1 MKPGVLRIA
10 YLQLALS
17 MALVGA
23 NVAVAKLLAEA
34 LPIPM
39 IAFLRCVLA
48 VLLLWPLARLLESAA
63 RPEGPVLQNLAW
75 QALFGTVIYNAG
87 LLAGLRLTSALEGG
101 LVLASLPAVV
111 ALGSAFWLRERL
123 TRPQWIAVG
132 LAAFGMAAMTMAR
145 SSSEAAGSVV
155 GNALIFGG
163 IIGEALYVLL
173 ARRIAGRIG
182 VITASLWMQ
191 IFSALM
197 LAPFALPDMASIT
210 ALMDPR
216 LAALLVFHSVTASVL
231 CLLLWYAGLQRVGA
245 GVAGIFTAF
254 LPATAALVAVVIL
267 RESFTTIHAIGFAL
281 MMLSVLI
288 ATWPKGQSA

>member
-1 MKPGVLRIA
+1 
-10 YLQLALS
+10 

-48 VLLLWPLARLLESAA
+48 VLLLWPLARLLEPVA
-63 RPEGPVLQNLAW
+63 RPAGDVLRNLAW

-111 ALGSAFWLRERL
+111 ALGSAFWLRE
-123 TRPQWIAVG
+123 
-132 LAAFGMAAMTMAR
+132 MTFAR
-145 SSSEAAGSVV
+145 SAGDAAGSML

-163 IIGEALYVLL
+163 VVGEALYVLL
-173 ARRIAGRIG
+173 ARRISGRVG

-197 LAPFALPDMASIT
+197 LAPFALPDIGSIA
-210 ALMDPR
+210 ALADPG
-216 LAALLVFHSVTASVL
+216 LAGLLVFHSVTASVL

-245 GVAGIFTAF
+245 GIAGIFTAF

-267 RESFTTIHAIGFAL
+267 REAFTASHTIGFAL

-288 ATWPKGQSA
+288 ATWPRRGSA

>member
-145 SSSEAAGSVV
+145 SSGEAAGSVV

-210 ALMDPR
+210 ALMDPH

-288 ATWPKGQSA
+288 ATWPKRQSA

>member
-132 LAAFGMAAMTMAR
+132 LAAFGMAAMVA
-145 SSSEAAGSVV
+145 
-155 GNALIFGG
+155 F
-163 IIGEALYVLL
+163 
-173 ARRIAGRIG
+173 
-182 VITASLWMQ
+182 
-191 IFSALM
+191 
-197 LAPFALPDMASIT
+197 APFA
-210 ALMDPR
+210 
-216 LAALLVFHSVTASVL
+216 
-231 CLLLWYAGLQRVGA
+231 
-245 GVAGIFTAF
+245 
-254 LPATAALVAVVIL
+254 
-267 RESFTTIHAIGFAL
+267 
-281 MMLSVLI
+281 
-288 ATWPKGQSA
+288 

>member
-1 MKPGVLRIA
+1 
-10 YLQLALS
+10 
-17 MALVGA
+17 
-23 NVAVAKLLAEA
+23 
-34 LPIPM
+34 M

-48 VLLLWPLARLLESAA
+48 VALLWPLARLLEAA
-63 RPEGPVLQNLAW
+63 PRPDGAVMRNLAW

-123 TRPQWIAVG
+123 TPPQWIAVS
-132 LAAFGMAAMTMAR
+132 LAAFGMAAMTIAR
-145 SSSEAAGSVV
+145 SADQAAGSVL
-155 GNALIFGG
+155 GNLLIFGG
-163 IIGEALYVLL
+163 VVGEALYVLL
-173 ARRIAGRIG
+173 ARRIVGRVG

-197 LAPFALPDMASIT
+197 LAPFALPDIASVA
-210 ALMDPR
+210 ALADPS
-216 LAALLVFHSVTASVL
+216 LAGLLVFHSVTASVL
-231 CLLLWYAGLQRVGA
+231 CLLLWYAGLKRVGA

-254 LPATAALVAVVIL
+254 LPATAALVAVLVL
-267 RESFTTIHAIGFAL
+267 REVFTLTHAIGFLL

-288 ATWPKGQSA
+288 ATWPRKASA

>member
-1 MKPGVLRIA
+1 MTPGALRIA

-39 IAFLRCVLA
+39 IAFLRCILA
-48 VLLLWPLARLLESAA
+48 VLLLWPLARLLEDAP
-63 RPEGPVLQNLAW
+63 RPEGAVLRNLAW

-123 TRPQWIAVG
+123 APPQWLAVL
-132 LAAFGMAAMTMAR
+132 LAAFGMAAMTFAR
-145 SSSEAAGSVV
+145 SGGDAMGSML
-155 GNALIFGG
+155 GNFLIFGG
-163 IIGEALYVLL
+163 VVGEALYVLL
-173 ARRIAGRIG
+173 ARRIVGRVQ

-197 LAPFALPDMASIT
+197 LAPFALPDIGSVS
-210 ALMDPR
+210 ALADPG
-216 LAALLVFHSVTASVL
+216 LAGLLVFHSVTASVL
-231 CLLLWYAGLQRVGA
+231 CLLLWYAGLRRVGA
-245 GVAGIFTAF
+245 GIAGIFTAF

-267 RESFTTIHAIGFAL
+267 QETFTASHAIGFAL
-281 MMLSVLI
+281 MILSVLI
-288 ATWPKGQSA
+288 ATWPRKGSA

>member
-1 MKPGVLRIA
+1 
-10 YLQLALS
+10 
-17 MALVGA
+17 
-23 NVAVAKLLAEA
+23 
-34 LPIPM
+34 
-39 IAFLRCVLA
+39 
-48 VLLLWPLARLLESAA
+48 
-63 RPEGPVLQNLAW
+63 
-75 QALFGTVIYNAG
+75 
-87 LLAGLRLTSALEGG
+87 
-101 LVLASLPAVV
+101 
-111 ALGSAFWLRERL
+111 
-123 TRPQWIAVG
+123 
-132 LAAFGMAAMTMAR
+132 
-145 SSSEAAGSVV
+145 
-155 GNALIFGG
+155 
-163 IIGEALYVLL
+163 
-173 ARRIAGRIG
+173 
-182 VITASLWMQ
+182 MQ

-210 ALMDPR
+210 ALMDPH

>member
-145 SSSEAAGSVV
+145 SSGEAAGSVV

-254 LPATAALVAVVIL
+254 LPATASLVAVVIL

>member
-1 MKPGVLRIA
+1 LGAPRIA
-10 YLQLALS
+10 YLQLAAS

-145 SSSEAAGSVV
+145 SSGEAAGSVV

-210 ALMDPR
+210 ALMDPH

>member
-145 SSSEAAGSVV
+145 SSGEAAGSVV

-191 IFSALM
+191 IFSAVM

-210 ALMDPR
+210 ALMDPH

>member
-145 SSSEAAGSVV
+145 SSGEAAGSVV

-210 ALMDPR
+210 ALMDPH

>member
-48 VLLLWPLARLLESAA
+48 VLLLWPLASLLESAA

>member
-1 MKPGVLRIA
+1 MTPGVPRIA
-10 YLQLALS
+10 YLHLATS

-48 VLLLWPLARLLESAA
+48 VLLLWPLARLLEAA
-63 RPEGPVLQNLAW
+63 PRPEGEIMRNLAW

-123 TRPQWIAVG
+123 TPPQWIAVS
-132 LAAFGMAAMTMAR
+132 LAAFGMAAMTIAR
-145 SSSEAAGSVV
+145 SGDEAAGSVL
-155 GNALIFGG
+155 GNLLIFGG
-163 IIGEALYVLL
+163 VIGEALYVLL
-173 ARRIAGRIG
+173 ARRVAGRVG

-191 IFSALM
+191 VFSALM
-197 LAPFALPDMASIT
+197 LAPFALPDIASIA
-210 ALMDPR
+210 ALADPR
-216 LAALLVFHSVTASVL
+216 LAALLVFHSLTASVL
-231 CLLLWYAGLQRVGA
+231 CLLLWYAGLKRVGA

-254 LPATAALVAVVIL
+254 LPATAARHHL
-267 RESFTTIHAIGFAL
+267 RRHQARDAEG
-281 MMLSVLI
+281 
-288 ATWPKGQSA
+288 

>member
-1 MKPGVLRIA
+1 VTPGALRIA

-39 IAFLRCVLA
+39 IAFLRCILA
-48 VLLLWPLARLLESAA
+48 VLLLWPLARLLEDAP
-63 RPEGPVLQNLAW
+63 RPEGAVLRNLAW

-123 TRPQWIAVG
+123 APPQWLAVL
-132 LAAFGMAAMTMAR
+132 LAAFGMAAMTFAR
-145 SSSEAAGSVV
+145 SGGDAMGSML
-155 GNALIFGG
+155 GNFLIFGG
-163 IIGEALYVLL
+163 VVGEALYVLL
-173 ARRIAGRIG
+173 ARRIVGRVQ

-197 LAPFALPDMASIT
+197 LAPFALPDIGSVS
-210 ALMDPR
+210 ALADPG
-216 LAALLVFHSVTASVL
+216 LAGLLVFHSVTASVL
-231 CLLLWYAGLQRVGA
+231 CLLLWYAGLRRVGA
-245 GVAGIFTAF
+245 GIAGIFTAF

-267 RESFTTIHAIGFAL
+267 QETFTASHAIGFAL
-281 MMLSVLI
+281 MILSVLI
-288 ATWPKGQSA
+288 ATWPRKGSA

>member
-1 MKPGVLRIA
+1 
-10 YLQLALS
+10 
-17 MALVGA
+17 
-23 NVAVAKLLAEA
+23 
-34 LPIPM
+34 M

-48 VLLLWPLARLLESAA
+48 VLLLWPLARLLEPVA
-63 RPEGPVLQNLAW
+63 RPAGDVLRNLAW

-123 TRPQWIAVG
+123 ARPQWIAVL
-132 LAAFGMAAMTMAR
+132 LAAFGMAAMTFAR
-145 SSSEAAGSVV
+145 SAGDAAGSML

-163 IIGEALYVLL
+163 VVGEALYVLL
-173 ARRIAGRIG
+173 ARRISGRVG

-197 LAPFALPDMASIT
+197 LAPFALPDIGSIA
-210 ALMDPR
+210 ALADPG
-216 LAALLVFHSVTASVL
+216 LAGLLVFHSVTASVL

-245 GVAGIFTAF
+245 GIAGIFTAF

-267 RESFTTIHAIGFAL
+267 REAFTASHAIGFAL

-288 ATWPKGQSA
+288 ATWPRRGSA

>member
-1 MKPGVLRIA
+1 VTQGATRIA
-10 YLQLALS
+10 YLQLAAS

-48 VLLLWPLARLLESAA
+48 VALLWPLARLLEAA
-63 RPEGPVLQNLAW
+63 PRPGAEVMQNLAW

-123 TRPQWIAVG
+123 TPPQWIAVS
-132 LAAFGMAAMTMAR
+132 LAAFGMAAMTIAR
-145 SSSEAAGSVV
+145 TGEEAAGSVL
-155 GNALIFGG
+155 GNLLIFGG
-163 IIGEALYVLL
+163 VVGEALYVLL
-173 ARRIAGRIG
+173 ARRISGRVG

-197 LAPFALPDMASIT
+197 LAPFALPDIGHIA
-210 ALMDPR
+210 ALADLR

-254 LPATAALVAVVIL
+254 LPATAALVAVVVL
-267 RESFTTIHAIGFAL
+267 QEAFTAIHAIGFAL

-288 ATWPKGQSA
+288 ATWPRRPST